1 MSPEKFNGKSNPKET
16 NNSTL
21 AEEHSLSNRMRERYD
36 GGDGMMTTDVDD
48 DDDDDDNGGDDVDD
62 NDEENKIK

>member
-1 MSPEKFNGKSNPKET
+1 MEVLLSPEKFNGKSNPKET

-36 GGDGMMTTDVDD
+36 GGNGIMIMMMIMV
-48 DDDDDDNGGDDVDD
+48 
-62 NDEENKIK
+62 EMMLMMMMMKKK